1 MVDTDQKGTS
11 MAEWELPEIDQK
23 KCVSCGICVDA
34 CPQGVLALLEG
45 KLIFKR
51 PQDCTFCATCEESCP
66 HDAVTC
72 SYEIGW
78 A

>member
-1 MVDTDQKGTS
+1 
-11 MAEWELPEIDQK
+11 MAEWELPQIDQK
-23 KCVSCGICVDA
+23 KCVACGICVDA

-45 KLIFKR
+45 KLIFKH
-51 PQDCTFCATCEESCP
+51 PQDCTYCATCEESCP

>member
-1 MVDTDQKGTS
+1 
-11 MAEWELPEIDQK
+11 MAEWELPQIDQK
-23 KCVSCGICVDA
+23 KCVACGICVDA
-34 CPQGVLALLEG
+34 CLQGVLALLEG
-45 KLIFKR
+45 KLIFER
-51 PQDCTFCATCEESCP
+51 PQDCTYCATCEESCP